1 MAKADEYCVR
11 TYNVPLH
18 QTTDM
23 DIISNTESN
32 SELLTKIVEGW
43 VKKHNPTFDELSA
56 SVLQTHQTAQT
67 GAIRAINQMATL
79 RNWLIGCYIVEYEQ
93 KGRDRAKYGDRLL
106 KRLEESVNTKG
117 LNETLFLASRRF
129 YIYYPQIREFFHL
142 YGISATPSPKL
153 DKEGQISAT
162 LSPILN
168 GNEIGP
174 TVSDEFS
181 TSPDVL
187 ISKLSF
193 SHIREIM
200 IQQDPLARFFYETEC
215 IKGTWSV
222 KELRRQIAT
231 NLYFR
236 SGVSKDP
243 KKLLST
249 IKPETNTPSLAIRQP
264 FTFEFLGLKAKDV
277 ITEGD
282 LEDAL
287 ISHLQEFLLE
297 LGKGF
302 CFEAKQN
309 RIIIDDEY
317 YYPDLVFYH
326 RILHCSVIVELK
338 NDEFRHEHLGQLNA
352 YVSYYKENEM
362 HDGDNPPIGI
372 LLCTR
377 KGKKMVEYA
386 LAGMDNQLFVSTYL
400 LQLPDKDIL
409 EKFLLEEIKN
419 QSEKV

>member
-1 MAKADEYCVR
+1 M
-11 TYNVPLH
+11 N
-18 QTTDM
+18 
-23 DIISNTESN
+23 IIRNTESN
-32 SELLTKIVEGW
+32 SELLTKIAEGW
-43 VKKHNPTFDELSA
+43 AGKQSPTFDELSA
-56 SVLQTHQTAQT
+56 SVLQTHQTAQA
-67 GAIRAINQMATL
+67 GAIHAVNQMATL

-93 KGRDRAKYGDRLL
+93 KGKDRAKYGDRLL

-117 LNETLFLASRRF
+117 LNVTLFKNSRRF
-129 YIYYPQIREFFHL
+129 YQLYPQVYQFF
-142 YGISATPSPKL
+142 GISPTPSDLLGNRKVNYA
-153 DKEGQISAT
+153 K
-162 LSPILN
+162 SPT
-168 GNEIGP
+168 P
-174 TVSDEFS
+174 SDEFV
-181 TSPDVL
+181 TSPQNL
-187 ISKLSF
+187 LSKLSF
-193 SHIREIM
+193 SHIIEIM
-200 IQQDPLARFFYETEC
+200 TQDDPLARFFYETEC

-243 KKLLST
+243 KKLLAT

-282 LEDAL
+282 LEEAL
-287 ISHLQEFLLE
+287 ISHLQDFLLE

-302 CFEAKQN
+302 CFEARQK

-386 LAGMDNQLFVSTYL
+386 LAGMDNQLFVSTYM
-400 LQLPDKDIL
+400 LQLPDKDTL
-409 EKFLLEEIKN
+409 EKFLMDEIEN
-419 QSEKV
+419 QSE

>member
-1 MAKADEYCVR
+1 MEVIR
-11 TYNVPLH
+11 
-18 QTTDM
+18 
-23 DIISNTESN
+23 NTEST
-32 SELLTKIVEGW
+32 SRVLTTIVEGW
-43 VKKHNPTFDELSA
+43 AKKQNPTFEELSA
-56 SVLQTHQTAQT
+56 FVLQTHQTAQA
-67 GAIRAINQMATL
+67 GAIRAVNQLATL

-106 KRLEESVNTKG
+106 KRLEESVNTRG
-117 LNETLFLASRRF
+117 LNVTLFRNSRSF
-129 YIYYPQIREFFHL
+129 YKLYPQMASLFR
-142 YGISATPSPKL
+142 ISATTAHKL
-153 DKEGQISAT
+153 FSSIH
-162 LSPILN
+162 
-168 GNEIGP
+168 P
-174 TVSDEFS
+174 TPSDEFVES
-181 TSPDVL
+181 SNLPIHPMPSDEFITPPQNIL
-187 ISKLSF
+187 SKLSF
-193 SHIREIM
+193 SHITEIM
-200 IQQDPLARFFYETEC
+200 TQDDPLARFFYETEC
-215 IKGTWSV
+215 IKGTWTV
-222 KELRRQIAT
+222 RELRRQIAT

-236 SGVSKDP
+236 SGVSKEP
-243 KKLLST
+243 KKLLAT
-249 IKPETNTPSLAIRQP
+249 IKPETNTPALAIRQP

-277 ITEGD
+277 LTEGD

-287 ISHLQEFLLE
+287 INHLQDFLLE

-302 CFEAKQN
+302 CFEARQK

-386 LAGMDNQLFVSTYL
+386 LAGMDNNLFVSTYM
-400 LQLPDKDIL
+400 LQLPDKSTL
-409 EKFLLEEIKN
+409 EKFLLDEMNENYSK
-419 QSEKV
+419 

>member
-1 MAKADEYCVR
+1 
-11 TYNVPLH
+11 
-18 QTTDM
+18 
-23 DIISNTESN
+23 
-32 SELLTKIVEGW
+32 
-43 VKKHNPTFDELSA
+43 
-56 SVLQTHQTAQT
+56 
-67 GAIRAINQMATL
+67 MATL

-93 KGRDRAKYGDRLL
+93 GGSDRAKYGDRLL

-117 LNETLFLASRRF
+117 LNLTLFKVSRNF
-129 YIYYPQIREFFHL
+129 YLYYPQIPESFHFP
-142 YGISATPSPKL
+142 IHPSQSDESMNEK
-153 DKEGQISAT
+153 GAT
-162 LSPILN
+162 LSHQFNNVRFLQKSATASHKFITDPHTIL
-168 GNEIGP
+168 
-174 TVSDEFS
+174 
-181 TSPDVL
+181 
-187 ISKLSF
+187 SKLSF

-200 IQQDPLARFFYETEC
+200 TQDDPLARFFYETEC

-243 KKLLST
+243 KKLLAT
-249 IKPETNTPSLAIRQP
+249 IKPETNTPALTIRQP
-264 FTFEFLGLKAKDV
+264 FTFEFLGLRAKDV
-277 ITEGD
+277 ITERE
-282 LEDAL
+282 LEEAL
-287 ISHLQEFLLE
+287 INHLQDFLLE

-302 CFEAKQN
+302 CFEARQK

-326 RILHCSVIVELK
+326 RILHCSVIAELK
-338 NDEFRHEHLGQLNA
+338 NDEFRYEYLGQLNA

-386 LAGMDNQLFVSTYL
+386 LAGMDNQLFVSTYM
-400 LQLPDKDIL
+400 LQLPDKSML
-409 EKFLLEEIKN
+409 ERFLLDEM
-419 QSEKV
+419 EKHNDEK